1 MNSPLKHETFVLAG
15 EVSLCM
21 LVDPGLLSAVR
32 PPRIYS
38 SGTGQN

>member
-1 MNSPLKHETFVLAG
+1 MNSSLKHETFVSAG

-21 LVDPGLLSAVR
+21 LVDPGLLSVVH
-32 PPRIYS
+32 PSQIYS